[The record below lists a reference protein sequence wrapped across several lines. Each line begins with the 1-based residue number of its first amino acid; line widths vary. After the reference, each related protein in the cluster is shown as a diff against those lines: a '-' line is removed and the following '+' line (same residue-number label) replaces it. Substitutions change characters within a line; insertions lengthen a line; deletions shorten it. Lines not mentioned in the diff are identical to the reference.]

1 MPNFMAK
8 TAQTN
13 ESFDTRWDNRYCAFQ
28 DLYLAAYLYA
38 HGFELVNVKQNSPGN
53 IQFVFSECAERDVF
67 VQEFQHGPEA
77 PIDARQFVLA
87 IEDLKEKV
95 HRCAEK

>member
-1 MPNFMAK
+1 MAK

-13 ESFDTRWDNRYCAFQ
+13 ESFDTRWDNRYCAIGE
-28 DLYLAAYLYA
+28 LYLAAYLYA
-38 HGFELVNVKQNSPGN
+38 HGFWLVNVKKDASGKV
-53 IQFVFSECAERDVF
+53 QFVFSECAERDVF

-77 PIDARQFVLA
+77 PVDARQFVLA

-95 HRCAEK
+95 HQCAQK